1 MIIGKHCMKL
11 LAPRISIFSLREIV
25 FFSIALPKVFEFG
38 GQIAAVSPLWLKTRC
53 LFVIFFIN
61 FVFI

>member
-11 LAPRISIFSLREIV
+11 LAPRIPIFSLRKKD
-25 FFSIALPKVFEFG
+25 FFSIALSNVFG

-53 LFVIFFIN
+53 LFVILFFN
-61 FVFI
+61 FVFISK